1 MRHSGCPHEVTCALR
16 VHLQRRELRHHG
28 AKANTRMGLHVHV
41 GAADFTPTEL
51 KNLVRTFYKQEG
63 TKRVWYA
70 EQNSAEL
77 NGWCA
82 K

>member
-28 AKANTRMGLHVHV
+28 AKANTRTGLHVHV

-51 KNLVRTFYKQEG
+51 KNLVRTLWARR
-63 TKRVWYA
+63 TSRRP
-70 EQNSAEL
+70 S
-77 NGWCA
+77 
-82 K
+82 